1 MAVENQ
7 AFAIVAGLDHFDFLV
22 FCLFGSVNFGDSP
35 HVGFIRGV
43 KLDMPMRA
51 YNIGHKD
58 LFSIQLVGD
67 N

>member
-1 MAVENQ
+1 MAIQNQ
-7 AFAIVAGLDHFDFLV
+7 AFAIVAGLDNFNFLV
-22 FCLFGSVNFGDSP
+22 FGLLGSVNFGDSP
-35 HVGFIRGV
+35 HVGFIRSV